1 MQMEDRRKKQ
11 SATPAKRKRPQ
22 QSAERKRVRN
32 SLAAQMERQ
41 HRQERAYERA
51 QEQLDM
57 QQSAAQEPQTNS
69 LRAERSSK
77 AAQTAQIW
85 REERK
90 TRDSRAAAEAQRRR
104 EDRKER
110 ARLDG
115 MRDKQKKKAKH
126 RTRRRISPDAWK
138 KIMIMAAVILA
149 VIVSMVIFF
158 RVRTVEVEGNRYY
171 SAQEIIDA
179 ASIMDGDNLLTLSRG
194 EIAGNVIA
202 KLPYIKNVRVTRQ
215 LPDSVVLRVTE
226 YESTYSVQDTNGDFY
241 LITAAGK
248 VTEQLGEREA
258 RSHIVVEELTINP
271 PTVGEVITL
280 TYAEGKEADAKA
292 RLNALLQLLQEIENA
307 ELSKYVVSV
316 QVPSAYQLALWYGDR
331 FEVRLGNREK
341 LAYKLEF
348 LKVVVAQQKDYVS
361 GIIDLSLNEGN
372 EAHVIKDE

>member
-1 MQMEDRRKKQ
+1 MEDRRRKQ
-11 SATPAKRKRPQ
+11 TTAPARKKRPQ
-22 QSAERKRVRN
+22 PAAPKRRERN
-32 SLAAQMERQ
+32 SPAAQMARQ
-41 HRQERAYERA
+41 HRRERAYERSELA
-51 QEQLDM
+51 EDVQQYEQ
-57 QQSAAQEPQTNS
+57 PQRNMPRT
-69 LRAERSSK
+69 ERNSK
-77 AAQTAQIW
+77 AAQMAQAQ

-90 TRDSRAAAEAQRRR
+90 KRDSRAAAEAQRRR

-138 KIMIMAAVILA
+138 KILIMAAVILA
-149 VIVSMVIFF
+149 IIVSMVIFF
-158 RVRTVEVEGNRYY
+158 RVRSVEVEGNRYY

-215 LPDSVVLRVTE
+215 LPDSVVLRVSE
-226 YESTYSVQDTNGDFY
+226 YESTYAVQDTTGDYY

-248 VTEQLGEREA
+248 ATEKLGEREA
-258 RSHIVVEELTINP
+258 KSHIFVEELTINP
-271 PTVGEVITL
+271 PTIGEVVTL
-280 TYAEGKEADAKA
+280 KCADGKEKEAQAQ
-292 RLNALLQLLQEIENA
+292 LGALLQLLQEIENA

-316 QVPSAYQLALWYGDR
+316 QVPSPYQLTLWYGDR

-348 LKVVVAQQKDYVS
+348 LKVVISQQKDYVS
-361 GIIDLSLNEGN
+361 GVIDLSLNEGN

>member
-1 MQMEDRRKKQ
+1 MDDRRRKQ
-11 SATPAKRKRPQ
+11 SAPKKKRPQ
-22 QSAERKRVRN
+22 QSDGKKRN
-32 SLAAQMERQ
+32 SPAARMARQ
-41 HRQERAYERA
+41 HRQERAY
-51 QEQLDM
+51 
-57 QQSAAQEPQTNS
+57 QQSQAARRENNTQQYSTGEIRSAANRKEQSSGAAQ
-69 LRAERSSK
+69 
-77 AAQTAQIW
+77 AAQTR

-90 TRDSRAAAEAQRRR
+90 KRNSRAAAEAQRRR

-115 MRDKQKKKAKH
+115 MRDKQKRKAKH
-126 RTRRRISPDAWK
+126 RTRKRISPDAWK
-138 KIMIMAAVILA
+138 KILIMGAVIFA

-158 RVRTVEVEGNRYY
+158 RVRSVEVTGNRYY

-179 ASIMDGDNLLTLSRG
+179 ANIMDGDNLLTLSRG

-226 YESTYSVQDTNGDFY
+226 YESTYSVQDANGDYY

-248 VTEQLGEREA
+248 ATEQIDEREA
-258 RSHIVVEELTINP
+258 KSHIAVEELTINP
-271 PTVGEVITL
+271 PTIGEVVTL
-280 TYAEGKEADAKA
+280 TSAEGKETEAKA
-292 RLNALLQLLQEIENA
+292 HLSALLQLLQEIENA
-307 ELSKYVVSV
+307 ELSKYIASV
-316 QVPSAYQLALWYGDR
+316 QVPSAYQMTLWYGDR

-348 LKVVVAQQKDYVS
+348 LKVVVAEQKDYVT

>member
-1 MQMEDRRKKQ
+1 MDDRRRKQ
-11 SATPAKRKRPQ
+11 SAPKKKRPQ
-22 QSAERKRVRN
+22 QSDGKKRN
-32 SLAAQMERQ
+32 SPAARMARQ
-41 HRQERAYERA
+41 HRQERAY
-51 QEQLDM
+51 
-57 QQSAAQEPQTNS
+57 QQSQAARRENNTQQYSTGEIRSAAN
-69 LRAERSSK
+69 RKERSSGAAQ
-77 AAQTAQIW
+77 AAQTR

-90 TRDSRAAAEAQRRR
+90 KRNSRAAAEAQRRR

-115 MRDKQKKKAKH
+115 MRDKQKRKAKH
-126 RTRRRISPDAWK
+126 RTRKRISPDAWK
-138 KIMIMAAVILA
+138 KILIMGAVIFA

-158 RVRTVEVEGNRYY
+158 RVRSVEVTGNRYY

-179 ASIMDGDNLLTLSRG
+179 ANIMDGDNLLTLSRG

-226 YESTYSVQDTNGDFY
+226 YESTYSVQDANGDYY

-248 VTEQLGEREA
+248 ATEQIDEREA
-258 RSHIVVEELTINP
+258 KSHIVVEELTINP
-271 PTVGEVITL
+271 PTIGEVVTL
-280 TYAEGKEADAKA
+280 TCAEGKETEAKA
-292 RLNALLQLLQEIENA
+292 HLSALLQLLQEIENA
-307 ELSKYVVSV
+307 ELSKYIASV
-316 QVPSAYQLALWYGDR
+316 QVPSAYQMTLWYGDR

-348 LKVVVAQQKDYVS
+348 LKVVVAEQKDYVT